1 MSLVKKAIAEFFG
14 TFILVLIG
22 CGTACAVGCD
32 ARLGAGYLITALA
45 FGVGLI
51 AACYSVGNLSG
62 CHINPAVSLSK
73 LITGTLKPVEFI
85 CYVVGQCLGALA
97 AAGILRVLFADN
109 DRTGAL
115 GSNGLYNGSI
125 GLSLLVEIVLTC
137 VFVLVVLYTSE
148 SHPQGSASGLV
159 IGLALTAVHLLGIAL
174 TGTSVNPARSL
185 GPALIAGGDAL
196 KVVWVF
202 WVGPLVGAAVAAV
215 LFRVLN
221 DKKAK

>member
-1 MSLVKKAIAEFFG
+1 MSLVKKAVSEFFG

-45 FGVGLI
+45 FGVGFI
-51 AACYSVGNLSG
+51 AACYSVGNISG

-73 LITGTLKPVEFI
+73 LITGTLKPVDFI
-85 CYVVGQCLGALA
+85 CYVVAQCLGALA
-97 AAGILRVLFADN
+97 GAGVLRAIFGADSGL
-109 DRTGAL
+109 GA
-115 GSNGLYNGSI
+115 NALYGGKI

-137 VFVLVVLYTSE
+137 VFVLVVLFTSE
-148 SHPQGSASGLV
+148 SHSQGNASGLV
-159 IGLALTAVHLLGIAL
+159 IGLALTAVHLVGIAL
-174 TGTSVNPARSL
+174 TGTSVNPARTL
-185 GPALIAGGDAL
+185 GPAILVGGDAL
-196 KVVWVF
+196 KAVWVF

>member
-97 AAGILRVLFADN
+97 AAGILRVLFGADS
-109 DRTGAL
+109 GL
-115 GSNGLYNGSI
+115 GSNGLYNDSI

-137 VFVLVVLYTSE
+137 VFVMVVLYTSE

-215 LFRVLN
+215 LLRVLN